1 MFNRILTP
9 RELLIGGGSIQ
20 HLTALLGRLGIARPL
35 LVIDPAIQRLG
46 LADGAIA
53 AMRAAGLALTVFAD
67 VVEDPT
73 DVSVAAA
80 VAALG
85 AGACDGVIGFGG
97 GSAIDTAKAAA
108 IVASTGETV
117 DALKVP
123 RIVDL
128 PTLPLVA
135 IPTTAGTGSEV
146 TRACVITDTVRQEKA
161 LILGTAALPAAA
173 IVDYEL
179 TLTCPYRVTVD
190 TGLDAL
196 THALEALINRNGNP
210 HAEALALSALKLI
223 GAHLETAAQEPGNPV
238 AREAMMLGAT
248 HAGLAV
254 SNTSTALIH
263 GLSRPIGAFFHVPH
277 GLSNAMLL
285 PLVTHFSLSA
295 ALPAYAAAAR
305 ALGWVGPGTSDEKAG
320 EALVQG
326 FLGLNARLKVPTPK
340 AYGIDEADY
349 HRLMPEMARQALAS
363 GTPGNNPRVP
373 SAVEIV
379 TLYTAA
385 WDGHWSTETQELAT
399 IPA

>member
-9 RELLIGGGSIQ
+9 RELLVGGGSLQ
-20 HLTALLGRLGIARPL
+20 HLPALLGRLGIARPL

-53 AMRAAGLALTVFAD
+53 AMRAEGLGITVFAE

-73 DVSVAAA
+73 DVSVTAA
-80 VAALG
+80 VAVLQ
-85 AGACDGVIGFGG
+85 AGGCDGVIGFGG

-108 IVASTGETV
+108 IVASTGETIE
-117 DALKVP
+117 ALKVP
-123 RIVDL
+123 RIVDRVTM
-128 PTLPLVA
+128 PVVA

-173 IVDYEL
+173 IVDFEL

-196 THALEALINRNGNP
+196 THALEALINRNGNA

-223 GAHLETAAQEPGNPV
+223 GAHLETAAQEPGNRA

-295 ALPAYAAAAR
+295 AVSGYAMAAR
-305 ALGWVGPGTSDEKAG
+305 ALGWAGPGTSDQKAG

-326 FLGLNARLKVPTPK
+326 FIDLNARLKVPTPK
-340 AYGIDEADY
+340 AYGIDEAEY

-373 SAVEIV
+373 TALEIV
-379 TLYTAA
+379 ALYTAA
-385 WDGHWSTETQELAT
+385 WDGKWSVETPDLAAS
-399 IPA
+399 PA